1 MLKGM
6 IRKYSSSQPD
16 CPRFKIDPLPITPT
30 VITNAGMVLS
40 LPATFPSKILHRSLA
55 LEIIPLRAFLKDPIK
70 CPEGNI

>member
-6 IRKYSSSQPD
+6 IRKYSSSQLD

-40 LPATFPSKILHRSLA
+40 LPATFPSTILHRSLA
-55 LEIIPLRAFLKDPIK
+55 LEIIH
-70 CPEGNI
+70 